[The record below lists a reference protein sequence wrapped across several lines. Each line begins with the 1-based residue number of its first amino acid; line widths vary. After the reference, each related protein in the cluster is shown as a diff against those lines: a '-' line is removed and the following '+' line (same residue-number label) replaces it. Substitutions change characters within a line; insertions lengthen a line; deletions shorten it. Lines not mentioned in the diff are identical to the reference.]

1 MIEIRSINQK
11 RYICIP
17 IKNLPKM
24 KQINIKENNSLLS
37 ELIDNINDSNEAT
50 MITVDNQK
58 QAVLV
63 SVNEWNSIQETLY
76 LLSIPGVKHDLIE
89 GKNTD
94 WEDCTPLEE
103 IEWECGK
110 SL

>member
-1 MIEIRSINQK
+1 
-11 RYICIP
+11 
-17 IKNLPKM
+17 M
-24 KQINIKENNSLLS
+24 KEINIKENNPTLS
-37 ELIDNINDSNEAT
+37 SLIDNINQDNQAT
-50 MITVDNQK
+50 MITVDNHK

-76 LLSIPGVKHDLIE
+76 LMSIPGVKDDLIE

-103 IEWECGK
+103 VEW
-110 SL
+110 